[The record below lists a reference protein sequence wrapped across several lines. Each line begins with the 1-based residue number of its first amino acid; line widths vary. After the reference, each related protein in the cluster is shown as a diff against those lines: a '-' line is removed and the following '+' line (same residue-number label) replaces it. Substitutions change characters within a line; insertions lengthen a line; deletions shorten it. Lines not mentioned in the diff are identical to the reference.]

1 MQKIVEFKKRGFF
14 SHGIDVDALNT
25 RIYQLNQQGWRVINV
40 TTATGFQGQI
50 TAYALLIENN
60 ELEG

>member
-14 SHGIDVDALNT
+14 SHAIDALNE
-25 RIYQLNQQGWRVINV
+25 RIYQLNQDGWRVISV

-60 ELEG
+60 EL